1 MARETKQEKAVRL
14 VAEQRVRFL
23 LLRRG
28 KCSATVAGE
37 SGDYATTFDGRWACT
52 CMHGANSN
60 GLCSH
65 ALAAQII
72 YRAVLSALEE

>member
-1 MARETKQEKAVRL
+1 MARETKEQKALRL
-14 VAEQRVRFL
+14 VAEQRVRFV

-28 KCSATVAGE
+28 KCAATVAGE
-37 SGDYATTFDGRWACT
+37 TGDYTASFAGRWSCT

-72 YRAVLSALEE
+72 YRAALSALEE